1 MELVMSRAMSN
12 KRKHIVP
19 SHRGL
24 VGMKKEKGIG
34 RQQERE
40 RSVRVW
46 KKETAEQSRLDMIS
60 MECLLTLIHG
70 LGPTDKWLNSSAVK
84 ARGFLWA
91 CVSLC
96 TSSWR
101 EGSSQLTDTELTMK
115 HTKRSPSSTS
125 AALRKAEG
133 LYDRDWSGYTTPTQ
147 TAHMNAVL
155 GEPNRHIQYIY
166 VINLYFKHPDLTA
179 RL

>member
-1 MELVMSRAMSN
+1 M
-12 KRKHIVP
+12 
-19 SHRGL
+19 
-24 VGMKKEKGIG
+24 
-34 RQQERE
+34 
-40 RSVRVW
+40 
-46 KKETAEQSRLDMIS
+46 AEQSRLDMIS

-70 LGPTDKWLNSSAVK
+70 PGPADKWLNSSAVK

-91 CVSLC
+91 CDSLC
-96 TSSWR
+96 TFSWR

-125 AALRKAEG
+125 AAHRKAEG

-155 GEPNRHIQYIY
+155 IETNIY
-166 VINLYFKHPDLTA
+166 VINLYFKEADFTA
-179 RL
+179 RSRTPYCCAFLQGSTYHNTARYSAALRHPQSPF

>member
-1 MELVMSRAMSN
+1 
-12 KRKHIVP
+12 
-19 SHRGL
+19 
-24 VGMKKEKGIG
+24 
-34 RQQERE
+34 
-40 RSVRVW
+40 
-46 KKETAEQSRLDMIS
+46 MIS

-70 LGPTDKWLNSSAVK
+70 PRPTDKWLNSSAVK

-179 RL
+179 RLQPPTVVHFSRVPPTTIPGGIQWCCGILRVPSRSKTSWCKTRIRFC